1 MYTINIRS
9 KQYMKKYILFFA
21 LFFLTGV
28 STACTFKQNN
38 LDAWIGANSK
48 FAKNYIEGKCAIE
61 TALADLDND
70 TKSIIAQMIARS
82 YKEQPN
88 ATSLYVY

>member
-1 MYTINIRS
+1 MN
-9 KQYMKKYILFFA
+9 KYILFFA
-21 LFFLTGV
+21 LFFLSGV

-48 FAKNYIEGKCAIE
+48 FAKNYVAGKCAIE

-70 TKSIIAQMIARS
+70 TKSIIAKMIARS

>member
-1 MYTINIRS
+1 
-9 KQYMKKYILFFA
+9 MKKYILFFA

-48 FAKNYIEGKCAIE
+48 FAKNYVAGKCAIDD
-61 TALADLDND
+61 ALGDLDSN
-70 TKSIIAQMIARS
+70 TKSIIAKMIASTTRRRG
-82 YKEQPN
+82 K
-88 ATSLYVY
+88 ALTS